1 MIIGPDAAGSHIPT
15 PGMPGQADDVIH
27 GGNIG
32 QYQHIVA
39 SRIAKVEVSQQACQ
53 DDFKCR
59 VTEATLGQIRITHI
73 QSSPFELI
81 RSARCIASD
90 SHNEYLVGLNL
101 SGGMLVDHYRSQTR
115 VKATQMFLLDK
126 AAPYQTTFTDD
137 SERIIFSVPRRLI
150 EHQLPEPS
158 RYFQCTPSISEGI
171 GKLAYQ
177 HILLLMNES
186 HRFNDMTR
194 MQLSQMCLDLIA
206 LSFRSYDDVSMPP
219 VRHGGNG
226 RMLLSRVKAHIRCV
240 LGDPDLNPGMVA
252 DSMGLS
258 RRYLHKLFAD
268 DGATFGAWVRH
279 GRLMRARTLLADP
292 RFHHLSIK
300 EIALQQGFNDIPN
313 FSRQFKAQYRQTPSD
328 LRASACRNASILT
341 A

>member
-1 MIIGPDAAGSHIPT
+1 MNIGSDAAGRLSPIQ
-15 PGMPGQADDVIH
+15 GLPGQAEDVMH

-32 QYQHIVA
+32 HYQRSVA
-39 SRIAKVEVSQQACQ
+39 SRIAKVELGRQLCRG
-53 DDFKCR
+53 DFKYR
-59 VTEATLGQIRITHI
+59 VAEAALGQIRIAHI
-73 QSSPFELI
+73 QTSPFELI

-90 SHNEYLVGLNL
+90 SLNEYLIQLNL
-101 SGGMLVDHYRSQTR
+101 SGDILIDHYRFQTP
-115 VKATQMFLLDK
+115 VKAMQMHLLDK
-126 AAPYQTTFTDD
+126 AEPFQTTYVNE

-158 RYFQCTPSISEGI
+158 HYFQYTPSLADGI

-177 HILLLMNES
+177 HVRLLMSES
-186 HRFNDMTR
+186 HRFNDVTR
-194 MQLSQMCLDLIA
+194 TQLSQMCLDLIA
-206 LSFRSYDDVSMPP
+206 LSFRSYDDVPVP
-219 VRHGGNG
+219 LVRHGGNG
-226 RMLLSRVKAHIRCV
+226 RMLLSRVKAHMRCV
-240 LGDPDLNPGMVA
+240 LSDPDLSPGMVA

-268 DGATFGAWVRH
+268 AGTTFGAWVRQE
-279 GRLMRARTLLADP
+279 RLMRARTLLADP